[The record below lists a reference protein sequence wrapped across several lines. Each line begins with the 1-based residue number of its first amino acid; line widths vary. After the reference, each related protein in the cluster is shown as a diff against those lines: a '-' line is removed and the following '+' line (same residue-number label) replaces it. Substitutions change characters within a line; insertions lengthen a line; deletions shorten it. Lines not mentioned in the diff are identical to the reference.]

1 MVPAYSHKIPRVPWY
16 SGYSLPYSNFAYR
29 NFTFFVHPFQK
40 CSTIFVC
47 ALRESATPVYIT
59 INRFGLFPFR
69 SPLLGESFAYF
80 LFLRVLRCFS
90 SPGSPCQ
97 AMYSLDNTCPAT
109 GEFPHSDICG
119 SKLMCSSPQLFAACH
134 VLLRRLVPRH
144 PPYALC
150 SLIVFF
156 VNPISDLLDS
166 SAIVIY
172 KHITRIF
179 KLIFGMSFIIPVL
192 RLPSVSRQKTLY
204 STMQLSMCVH

>member
-1 MVPAYSHKIPRVPWY
+1 MKSSPPIYI
-16 SGYSLPYSNFAYR
+16 SL
-29 NFTFFVHPFQK
+29 
-40 CSTIFVC
+40 C
-47 ALRESATPVYIT
+47 
-59 INRFGLFPFR
+59 RFGLFPFR
-69 SPLLGESFAYF
+69 SPLLRESFAYF

-192 RLPSVSRQKTLY
+192 RLPSVSRQKTSY
-204 STMQLSMCVH
+204 STMQLSMCAGPKTLVG

>member
-1 MVPAYSHKIPRVPWY
+1 MKS
-16 SGYSLPYSNFAYR
+16 
-29 NFTFFVHPFQK
+29 
-40 CSTIFVC
+40 STPI
-47 ALRESATPVYIT
+47 YIS
-59 INRFGLFPFR
+59 ICRFGLFPFR
-69 SPLLGESFAYF
+69 SPLLRESFAYF

-192 RLPSVSRQKTLY
+192 RPRRSPDEKLRTLLCSCQCAQVRRPWWAKVDSNHRPHAY
-204 STMQLSMCVH
+204 QACALTN

>member
-1 MVPAYSHKIPRVPWY
+1 MES
-16 SGYSLPYSNFAYR
+16 
-29 NFTFFVHPFQK
+29 
-40 CSTIFVC
+40 STP
-47 ALRESATPVYIT
+47 SYIT
-59 INRFGLFPFR
+59 ISRFGLFPFR

-144 PPYALC
+144 PPYALR
-150 SLIVFF
+150 SLIVFRLSILF
-156 VNPISDLLDS
+156 QIHN
-166 SAIVIY
+166 VI
-172 KHITRIF
+172 
-179 KLIFGMSFIIPVL
+179 LSC
-192 RLPSVSRQKTLY
+192 LY
-204 STMQLSMCVH
+204 NI

>member
-90 SPGSPCQ
+90 SPGSLSIHYLFMYEYLPCGRWVPPFGYLRIKVHVQ
-97 AMYSLDNTCPAT
+97 LPVAFRSLSRP
-109 GEFPHSDICG
+109 
-119 SKLMCSSPQLFAACH
+119 
-134 VLLRRLVPRH
+134 
-144 PPYALC
+144 
-150 SLIVFF
+150 
-156 VNPISDLLDS
+156 S
-166 SAIVIY
+166 SAPSA
-172 KHITRIF
+172 KAST
-179 KLIFGMSFIIPVL
+179 L
-192 RLPSVSRQKTLY
+192 RPS
-204 STMQLSMCVH
+204 

>member
-1 MVPAYSHKIPRVPWY
+1 MES
-16 SGYSLPYSNFAYR
+16 
-29 NFTFFVHPFQK
+29 
-40 CSTIFVC
+40 STP
-47 ALRESATPVYIT
+47 SYIT
-59 INRFGLFPFR
+59 IQRFGLFPFR

-192 RLPSVSRQKTLY
+192 RPPSVSRQETSY
-204 STMQLSMCVH
+204 STMQLSMCAGPKTLVG